1 MVIILFQCYNNNT
14 VNPGGATANIVTGKN
29 NTIMPAAQFKA
40 GYAVLPAIT
49 RKRGTKT
56 PP

>member
-1 MVIILFQCYNNNT
+1 MIIILFQCYHNNT

-40 GYAVLPAIT
+40 GYAVLPAII